1 MKNHTHTYHPPREK
15 DLNVLFQ
22 SYNIILYIILVVLFF
37 INIFWRVFD
46 RNYNWG
52 TLLTLHLDPAVEM
65 RILPISC
72 LLRGSLTILKT
83 FWVYLFKKIV
93 PFLEKMVPQSGF
105 TKIGVDYLFILN
117 LLWRKGCCCSN
128 YIQVKLC

>member
-1 MKNHTHTYHPPREK
+1 MKNHTHTYHPSREK

-37 INIFWRVFD
+37 INICVSMEVEVTSFLTGFFVLRY
-46 RNYNWG
+46 RNWNADF
-52 TLLTLHLDPAVEM
+52 THLM
-65 RILPISC
+65 
-72 LLRGSLTILKT
+72 LRGTLTILKT